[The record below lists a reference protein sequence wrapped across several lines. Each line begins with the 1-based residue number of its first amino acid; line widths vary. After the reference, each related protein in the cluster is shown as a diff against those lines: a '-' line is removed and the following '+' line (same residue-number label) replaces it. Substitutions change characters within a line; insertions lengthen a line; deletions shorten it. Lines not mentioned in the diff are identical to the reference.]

1 MQFRDVIGQEE
12 VKKHLI
18 QTVKENRISH
28 AQLFTG
34 PEGCGSLPLALAYAQ
49 YIACENKRTDD
60 SCGECPSCRKYGK
73 LIHPDLHFSYPF
85 FAKHKEDTALTFIKE
100 WREAFL
106 SNPYLSL
113 DEWRN
118 QLDAE
123 NKQANINIAEC
134 HHIIQKLSFKPFEAE
149 YKVLIMW
156 LPEYLEKEGNTLLKI
171 LEEPAYKTLFL
182 LVAQNPEQIL
192 STILSRTQF
201 VKIPRLKDSEVKEY
215 LVQDH
220 RIEPSTA
227 EHIAYLS
234 EGNLQAAIHLLQG
247 EINNNFDL
255 FSEWLRICLTN
266 KGIRITEFVD
276 LISKSGRENQKNF
289 IRYGLK
295 LFRECMML
303 ISGAAKLVHLSSAEF
318 EFITKVSTAI
328 NMAKAEAMVNE
339 LEKAHFH
346 IERNAN
352 PKILFLDVSLQ
363 FVKILKFNTLPLPS
377 GTQYILN

>member
-1 MQFRDVIGQEE
+1 MQFRDIIGQEE
-12 VKKHLI
+12 VKTHLV

-28 AQLFTG
+28 AQLFLG

-49 YIACENKRTDD
+49 FISCENRQEDD
-60 SCGECPSCRKYGK
+60 SCGECSPCRKYSK

-85 FAKHKEDTALTFIKE
+85 FAKHKEDTAQSFIKE

-106 SNPYLSL
+106 SNPYLNL
-113 DEWRN
+113 DEWRDH
-118 QLDAE
+118 LDAE

-134 HHIIQKLSFKPFEAE
+134 HQIIQKLSFKPFEAE

-192 STILSRTQF
+192 STILSRTQLIKLARF
-201 VKIPRLKDSEVKEY
+201 SDHEIKEY
-215 LVQDH
+215 LIKDH
-220 RIEPSTA
+220 HIEPFTA

-234 EGNLQAAIHLLQG
+234 EGNLQTAQNLLKE
-247 EINNNFDL
+247 EINNNFEL
-255 FSEWLRICLTN
+255 FSEWLRMCLTN
-266 KGIRITEFVD
+266 KGIRIMEFVE
-276 LISKSGRENQKNF
+276 IIAKSGRENQKNF
-289 IRYGLK
+289 MRYGIK
-295 LFRECMML
+295 LLRECMML
-303 ISGAAKLVHLSSAEF
+303 ISGVGKLVHLSSSELEF
-318 EFITKVSTAI
+318 VTKVSAAI
-328 NMAKAEAMVNE
+328 NMAKAEAMINE
-339 LEKAHFH
+339 LEKGHYH

-363 FVKILKFNTLPLPS
+363 FVKILKFNTLPK
-377 GTQYILN
+377 GTQYIFS

>member
-1 MQFRDVIGQEE
+1 MQFRDIIGQVEI
-12 VKKHLI
+12 KSHLI

-28 AQLFTG
+28 AQLFLG

-49 YIACENKRTDD
+49 FISCENRLEND
-60 SCGECPSCRKYGK
+60 SCGECSPCRKYSK

-85 FAKHKEDTALTFIKE
+85 FAKHKEDTAQSFIKE

-106 SNPYLSL
+106 TNPYLNL

-118 QLDAE
+118 NLDAE

-134 HHIIQKLSFKPFEAE
+134 HQIIQKLSFKPFEAE

-192 STILSRTQF
+192 STILSRTQL
-201 VKIPRLKDSEVKEY
+201 VKIARFSDHEIKDY
-215 LVQDH
+215 LVKDH
-220 RIEPSTA
+220 HLESFTA
-227 EHIAYLS
+227 EHISYLS
-234 EGNLQAAIHLLQG
+234 EGNIQAAHNLIKG
-247 EINNNFDL
+247 EINNNFEL
-255 FSEWLRICLTN
+255 FSEWLRMCLTN
-266 KGIRITEFVD
+266 KGIRIIEFVE
-276 LISKSGRENQKNF
+276 IIAKSGRENQKNF
-289 IRYGLK
+289 MRYGIK
-295 LFRECMML
+295 LLRECMML
-303 ISGAAKLVHLSSAEF
+303 ISGVNKLVLLSSAEL
-318 EFITKVSTAI
+318 EFTSKVSAAI
-328 NMAKAEAMVNE
+328 NMSKAEAMVNE
-339 LEKAHFH
+339 LEKAHYH

-363 FVKILKFNTLPLPS
+363 FVKILKFNTLPK
-377 GTQYILN
+377 GTQYIFS

>member
-1 MQFRDVIGQEE
+1 MQFRDIIGQEE
-12 VKKHLI
+12 VKSHLI

-28 AQLFTG
+28 AQLFLG

-49 YIACENKRTDD
+49 FIACENRQADD
-60 SCGECPSCRKYGK
+60 SCGDCSPCRKYGK

-85 FAKHKEDTALTFIKE
+85 FAKHKEDTSQSFIKE
-100 WREAFL
+100 WRDAFL
-106 SNPYLSL
+106 SNPYLNL

-118 QLDAE
+118 HLDAE

-134 HHIIQKLSFKPFEAE
+134 HQIIQKLSFKPFEGE

-192 STILSRTQF
+192 STILSRTQL
-201 VKIPRLKDSEVKEY
+201 VKIARFTDPEIKAHLIKDHHLET
-215 LVQDH
+215 
-220 RIEPSTA
+220 STA

-234 EGNLQAAIHLLQG
+234 EGNLTTALNLLKG

-255 FSEWLRICLTN
+255 FSEWLRMCLTN
-266 KGIRITEFVD
+266 KGLRIMEFVD
-276 LISKSGRENQKNF
+276 IIAKSGRENQKNF
-289 IRYGLK
+289 IRYGIK
-295 LFRECMML
+295 LLREAMML
-303 ISGAAKLVHLSSAEF
+303 ISGVDKLVHLSSSEL
-318 EFITKVSTAI
+318 EFITKVSAAI
-328 NMAKAEAMVNE
+328 NMAKAEAMFNE
-339 LEKAHFH
+339 LEKAHYH

-363 FVKILKFNTLPLPS
+363 FVKILKFNTLPK
-377 GTQYILN
+377 GTQYIFS